1 MASLQRY
8 PLFVLAVGLLIGGIA
23 SWNLSDYRQGNELL
37 VDDQAEVWSS
47 IKLNA
52 SATENHDNFSI
63 ATGMVDAGVEALYF
77 LDYLTGDLK
86 AAVINRQTG
95 KFTAFFQYNIA
106 QDFGG
111 GGGGSPKYLMITGLV
126 DMPRGRAGFQLS
138 QSVVY
143 IADATSGTVAAYIMP
158 WNSSMMAANKPQTG
172 TFQRL
177 DIKQFRTT
185 VVRDQ

>member
-1 MASLQRY
+1 MAALKTSPQSILI
-8 PLFVLAVGLLIGGIA
+8 VGIILGGLV
-23 SWNLSDYRQGNELL
+23 SWNLRDYWQDN
-37 VDDQAEVWSS
+37 DQAEFWSNV
-47 IKLNA
+47 KLNA

-77 LDYLTGDLK
+77 LDYLTGELK

-95 KFTAFFQYNIA
+95 KFTAFFQYNIT
-106 QDFGG
+106 QDFSGA
-111 GGGGSPKYLMITGLV
+111 GGGSPKYLMITGLV

-158 WNSSMMAANKPQTG
+158 WNSSMMASGKPQAG

-177 DIKQFRTT
+177 DMKQFRTT

>member
-1 MASLQRY
+1 MARLKE
-8 PLFVLAVGLLIGGIA
+8 PAFLTLAIGLLIGGVVG
-23 SWNLSDYRQGNELL
+23 WNHDYFTPGNSDADLFE
-37 VDDQAEVWSS
+37 S

-52 SATENHDNFSI
+52 TATENHDNFAI
-63 ATGMVDAGVEALYF
+63 ATGLVDGGVEALYF

-86 AAVINRQTG
+86 AAVINPKTG
-95 KFTAFFQYNIA
+95 TFAAFFTYNIS

-111 GGGGSPKYLMITGLV
+111 AGGGSPKYLMVTGLV

-138 QSVVY
+138 KSALY

-158 WNSSMMAANKPQTG
+158 WNSSMMAAGKPQTG

-177 DIKQFRTT
+177 DIKQFRTV